1 MSYTSY
7 SDARMSLHSKAFKPK
22 PRQSMRPPEREI
34 ALRRDSIV
42 STKTTLVL
50 RPNGNA
56 QSAAAYAITTEED
69 EPVYTVSGRK
79 YSDRVCR
86 EFHDTSGLPLFE
98 LHTKT
103 ALGRPYSWFITLPG
117 GGDMKIAEGEP
128 RWAGNNKSMK
138 FSFRNMAASDTKRE
152 EEKDLTLLVSP
163 VGEVMARYDVI
174 DGDRRIAGVYES
186 IHHNDT
192 LALLPKSRRK
202 GLRPAMDVTI
212 VAGVDSSLV
221 SRGSWLWMR
230 TVY

>member
-1 MSYTSY
+1 
-7 SDARMSLHSKAFKPK
+7 
-22 PRQSMRPPEREI
+22 
-34 ALRRDSIV
+34 
-42 STKTTLVL
+42 
-50 RPNGNA
+50 
-56 QSAAAYAITTEED
+56 
-69 EPVYTVSGRK
+69 
-79 YSDRVCR
+79 
-86 EFHDTSGLPLFE
+86 
-98 LHTKT
+98 
-103 ALGRPYSWFITLPG
+103 
-117 GGDMKIAEGEP
+117 MKIAEGEP

-202 GLRPAMDVTI
+202 GLRPAMDVII

-221 SRGSWLWMR
+221 SRGSCLWMR
-230 TVY
+230 IVY

>member
-1 MSYTSY
+1 
-7 SDARMSLHSKAFKPK
+7 
-22 PRQSMRPPEREI
+22 MRPPEREI
-34 ALRRDSIV
+34 ALRKESIV

-50 RPNGNA
+50 RPKGHA
-56 QSAAAYAITTEED
+56 QSVAAYAITTEEN

-79 YSDRVCR
+79 YGDRVCR
-86 EFHDTSGLPLFE
+86 EFHDASGLPLFE

-103 ALGRPYSWFITLPG
+103 ALGKPYSWFITMPG
-117 GGDMKIAEGEP
+117 GGDMKIAVGEP
-128 RWAGNNKSMK
+128 RWAGHNKTMK

-152 EEKDLTLLVSP
+152 EEKELTLLVSP

-174 DGDRRIAGVYES
+174 DGDRRIAGIYES

-192 LALLPKSRRK
+192 LALLPQSRRK

-221 SRGSWLWMR
+221 SRRSWLWMR
-230 TVY
+230 VVY